1 MNLNPIWDNFFNENI
16 NNVNIDFLK
25 SISLF
30 EHLKSN
36 EVARLE
42 RTLHTRNFK
51 KDEIVFKEDEPGAA
65 LYIIKEGKVD
75 IFINHDADP
84 ILLATLDKGMF
95 FGELALFDATPR
107 SATIVASK
115 DSELIALSKPDFIL
129 FSEREPAIGNKIVMR
144 LGQILSKRLRIANE
158 QIEELKSLHV

>member
-1 MNLNPIWDNFFNENI
+1 MNLNPIWDNFFD
-16 NNVNIDFLK
+16 NNVNHVTIDFLK

-30 EHLKSN
+30 ENLKSN
-36 EVARLE
+36 EIARLE
-42 RTLHTRNFK
+42 RTLHTRYYK

-75 IFINHDADP
+75 IYINHETSP
-84 ILLATLDKGMF
+84 ILLATLEKGMF

-115 DSELIALSKPDFIL
+115 DTVLIALSKPDFIL
-129 FSEREPAIGNKIVMR
+129 FSQKEPAIGNKIVMR
-144 LGQILSKRLRIANE
+144 LGKILSKRLRLANE